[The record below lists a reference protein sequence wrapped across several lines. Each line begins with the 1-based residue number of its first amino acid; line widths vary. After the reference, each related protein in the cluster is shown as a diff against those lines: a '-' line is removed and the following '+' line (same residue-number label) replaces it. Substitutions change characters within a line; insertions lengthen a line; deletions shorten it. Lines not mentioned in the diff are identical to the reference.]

1 MRPLFLMILLALGT
15 ACGSEQEQAPVS
27 VEPTETEAQ
36 ETPES
41 ETAEAE
47 SAESETVA
55 YELHE
60 WGLLDVAPDGH
71 FELAAGPGDPQ
82 PATPTATPTP
92 STTPTPSI
100 PTPPPVVQQPVRPPT
115 GGRRKPVVYVHA
127 DAPVEFQLEVRTS
140 GPVAEHWPPTTV
152 EDQRIRWLVAAE
164 PGACTS
170 GSYPSA
176 DSPQCADA
184 PDGYCELA
192 DLPGYETADGA
203 CLTVDGQT
211 WDHLFYRSGG
221 TAPTLPLRVSSSD
234 GEVSIENVSL
244 ASPQGGVYRFS
255 RTGTETLVQRI
266 DMPAVGATATM
277 AQGTTSPGVREE
289 LSGLLR
295 SGGLTNDEARAFEQ
309 AWFDELFDN
318 GSTGGAPIVEDAI
331 IYILPMAHLDP
342 VSELIAEPAP
352 TQIKRMFWVRVSVD

>member
-1 MRPLFLMILLALGT
+1 MRPLFLTILLALGS
-15 ACGSEQEQAPVS
+15 ACGSDAPQPPVS
-27 VEPTETEAQ
+27 VEPTEVPEAEGTEV
-36 ETPES
+36 
-41 ETAEAE
+41 AEA
-47 SAESETVA
+47 AEAAAPTG

-60 WGLLDVAPDGH
+60 WGLLDVAPGGH
-71 FELAAGPGDPQ
+71 YELAAGPGDPQ
-82 PATPTATPTP
+82 PPTPAPTIATPSQMRPTTALPPGPTG
-92 STTPTPSI
+92 I
-100 PTPPPVVQQPVRPPT
+100 PTSRPPT

-127 DAPVEFQLEVRTS
+127 DAPVEFQLEVHTS
-140 GPVAEHWPPTTV
+140 GPLAEHWPPTTV
-152 EDQRIRWLVAAE
+152 ESQMVRWQVAAQ

-170 GSYPSA
+170 GTYPTA

-221 TAPTLPLRVSSSD
+221 SAPTLPIRVTSNA

-255 RTGTETLVQRI
+255 RTGSETVVQRI

-277 AQGTTSPGVREE
+277 AQGTTSPGVRAE

-295 SGGLTNDEARAFEQ
+295 SGGLTNDEAQAFEQ

-318 GSTGGAPIVEDAI
+318 GSTGGAPVVADAI
-331 IYILPMAHLDP
+331 IYILPAAHLDP
-342 VSELIAEPAP
+342 VSRLVAEPAP
-352 TQIKRMFWVRVSVD
+352 TQIKRMFWVRVAVD

>member
-1 MRPLFLMILLALGT
+1 MRRLFLTILLALGS
-15 ACGSEQEQAPVS
+15 ACGSEAAQAPVS
-27 VEPTETEAQ
+27 VEPPESPEAQ
-36 ETPES
+36 ETPEA
-41 ETAEAE
+41 ENVDEAEA
-47 SAESETVA
+47 VA

-82 PATPTATPTP
+82 PATPTPTPPATPTP
-92 STTPTPSI
+92 TPTPSI

-152 EDQRIRWLVAAE
+152 EDQMIRWQVAAQ

-176 DSPQCADA
+176 DSPQCANA

-234 GEVSIENVSL
+234 GEVSIENVAI
-244 ASPQGGVYRFS
+244 ASPQGGVYRFT
-255 RTGTETLVQRI
+255 RTGSETLVQRV
-266 DMPAVGATATM
+266 DMPAVGETATM

-289 LSGLLR
+289 LSRLLR
-295 SGGLTNDEARAFEQ
+295 SGGLTDDEARAFEQ

-318 GSTGGAPIVEDAI
+318 GSTGGAPVVGDAI

-342 VSELIAEPAP
+342 VSQLVAEPAP